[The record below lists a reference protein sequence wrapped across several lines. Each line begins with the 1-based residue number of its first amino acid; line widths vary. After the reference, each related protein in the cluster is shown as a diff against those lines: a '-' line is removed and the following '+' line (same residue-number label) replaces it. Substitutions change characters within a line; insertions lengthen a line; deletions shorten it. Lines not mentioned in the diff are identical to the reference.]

1 MLALR
6 VAFYNRLPASLAYL
20 SRRWRDVTN
29 QDMQELTNRY
39 HETAKNELYAIETS
53 LSSRFA
59 GEKLIYKKAVEWIP
73 IYKREN
79 EAYRKRSEHRLEC
92 ESVVLGSLAFLPR
105 EPALDE
111 AVDYHRNNILLI
123 STVINKTLEYDKYV
137 DRSLALYKEKLAE
150 HLMDDMSRR
159 REKAWC
165 DAKIKREEDAAARAD
180 ALRQIF
186 NKELTLKETH
196 ASYYRLK
203 TRIAAMRF
211 WPVTDRNTARIA
223 FRTNAF
229 ERIVRKRE
237 DAKSAIAKHEKFLS
251 K

>member
-6 VAFYNRLPASLAYL
+6 VAFYNRLAPSLAYL
-20 SRRWRDVTN
+20 SRRWRDVTS

-39 HETAKNELYAIETS
+39 HETAKNELHAIGTS
-53 LSSRFA
+53 LSSRFS
-59 GEKLIYKKAVEWIP
+59 GDKLIYKKAIEWIP

-111 AVDYHRNNILLI
+111 AVDYHRKKFLLI
-123 STVINKTLEYDKYV
+123 NSEINKTLEYDKYV
-137 DRSLALYKEKLAE
+137 DRSLAHYNEKLAE

-159 REKAWC
+159 REKAC
-165 DAKIKREEDAAARAD
+165 YDAKIKREEDAAKRAD
-180 ALRQIF
+180 ALRQIY
-186 NKELTLKETH
+186 NNERTLKETH

-203 TRIAAMRF
+203 TRLAAMRF

-229 ERIVRKRE
+229 ECIVRKRE
-237 DAKSAIAKHEKFLS
+237 LAKSAIVEHKKRLV
-251 K
+251 